1 MHIQVDDLW
10 GKINK
15 DGSTCSLIKHMED
28 VAITA
33 KAILLQPG
41 FKCVLD
47 LICESLGMEESK
59 AINLICYEAAM
70 HDIGKVDPRFQCNDA
85 ARDLNLPIVDTWDAI
100 APASYSG
107 EVSYRHEYGSGEY
120 IHDKLRSSCGRYAS
134 GVYASIV
141 ALHHQGKGSSCQPYA
156 HEEWEAVKA
165 EIDRH
170 FEAIYHPEFPSE
182 IKRADAFG
190 YVCVALIILADWIAS
205 SLEENHSSSAEP
217 MENQI
222 SSFLIQAGLT
232 DGTLLRA
239 DSFEEMW
246 SPMGIRNPSP
256 MQKELSTYLDS
267 CTKEK
272 MPAVVLIESEP
283 GSGKTEA
290 AVYAA
295 LKMADAYAKAGVYF
309 GLPTM
314 ATANGM
320 VDRVND
326 LYTAHGLPK
335 ARLLHGMAWM
345 KNDVRFGSDAEK
357 WFSPTRLGLLQPS
370 GVGTVDQCMAGVLP
384 LKYGSLRLLGLSSK
398 VLIIDEVHSYDDY
411 MLAIICRLLDFC
423 RALRIPVVMLSAT
436 LPSTKK
442 KDLLAPCLNKAARE
456 TYKPSMKYPLLT
468 LIGTDGN
475 VQAELSPAPTFKRSY
490 SIKILENED
499 DQEILNFIGS
509 LIQDGGCVCYYV
521 NTVDRAQHMYDLAK
535 QSFGDNAFLF
545 HARFTNA
552 RREEIENECRRLFGK
567 DKTHRPHKALLIAT
581 QVAEQSLDLDFDLI
595 FSDLAPID
603 MIIQRIGR
611 GFRHA
616 ETVRLAA
623 LSVPQAFIVCRPD
636 LARSNEFIYSAE
648 YLNRTQKELE
658 KRDKL
663 MLPDDIRDVIEAVY
677 TSYDPS
683 VGSIENLVT
692 NMTAAAKD
700 AAKAALPI
708 MLLDKPASKAKN
720 AHFVDLAALLD
731 DADEPP
737 ATRSGLSSV
746 RLAIIPDSLY
756 AKYAAEITKGYV
768 TSHTAKEI
776 MAYAVSCYEY
786 KLQKLPQEM
795 LNKFEDGAGHLSGV
809 KIAHVSKDFDATSD
823 VAIHAGGKTIRVSR
837 EYGLQIQ

>member
-1 MHIQVDDLW
+1 MYIRVDDLW

-15 DGSTCSLIKHMED
+15 NGSTLPLIEHMED
-28 VAITA
+28 VAATV
-33 KAILLQPG
+33 KVILLQTG
-41 FKCVLD
+41 FSCDFSLMCDALSMSEDKVID
-47 LICESLGMEESK
+47 LM
-59 AINLICYEAAM
+59 CYLAAM
-70 HDIGKVDPRFQCNDA
+70 HDIGKADPRFQCSDA
-85 ARDLNLPIVDTWDAI
+85 ARNANLPIVDVWDAI
-100 APASYSG
+100 APASYSR
-107 EVSYRHEYGSGEY
+107 ETAYRHEFGSGEY
-120 IHDKLRSSCGRYAS
+120 IHDKLLSCCGRYTS
-134 GVYASIV
+134 TVYASIV
-141 ALHHQGKGSSCQPYA
+141 ALHHQGKGSSCHPYP
-156 HEEWEAVKA
+156 HEEWATVRA

-170 FEAIYHPEFPSE
+170 FEAKYHPEFPPE

-190 YVCVALIILADWIAS
+190 YLSVALIVLADWIAS
-205 SLEENHSSSAEP
+205 SLAESNQTFAGS
-217 MENQI
+217 MENQVGI
-222 SSFLIQAGLT
+222 FLNQAGITNGDLPHV
-232 DGTLLRA
+232 G
-239 DSFEEMW
+239 SFTEAW
-246 SPMGIRNPSP
+246 APLGIKNPSP
-256 MQKELSTYLDS
+256 MQKELSAYLDS
-267 CTKEK
+267 CTPDNV
-272 MPAVVLIESEP
+272 PAVVLIESEP

-295 LKMADAYAKAGVYF
+295 LKMANAYAKAGVYF

-320 VDRVND
+320 VDRVNG
-326 LYTAHGLPK
+326 LYTAHELPK
-335 ARLLHGMAWM
+335 ARLLHEMAWM

-384 LKYGSLRLLGLSSK
+384 LKYGSLRLLGLSNK

-456 TYKPSMKYPLLT
+456 AYKPSMKYPLLT
-468 LIGTDGN
+468 LIGTDGS

-490 SIKILENED
+490 SIKTLENED

-509 LIQDGGCVCYYV
+509 LIQDGGCACYFA

-535 QSFGDNAFLF
+535 QSLGDDTLLF

-552 RREEIENECRRLFGK
+552 RRDEIENECRKLFGK

-581 QVAEQSLDLDFDLI
+581 QVVEQSLDLDFDLI
-595 FSDLAPID
+595 VSDLAPID
-603 MIIQRIGR
+603 MIIQRLGR
-611 GFRHA
+611 CFRHA
-616 ETVRLAA
+616 ETVRPAA

-636 LARSNEFIYSAE
+636 LARTNEFIYSAE
-648 YLNRTQKELE
+648 YLNRTQKKLE

-663 MLPDDIRDVIEAVY
+663 MLPDDIRDVIETVY

-683 VGSIENLVT
+683 VGGIENLVAS
-692 NMTAAAKD
+692 MTAAAKG

-746 RLAIIPDSLY
+746 RLAIIPDSLH
-756 AKYAAEITKGYV
+756 AQYAAEITKGYV
-768 TSHTAKEI
+768 TSNTAKEI

-786 KLQKLPQEM
+786 KLQKLPQEI

-823 VAIHAGGKTIRVSR
+823 IAIHAGGKAIRVSR